1 MPRILPVLRFLI
13 SPNIH
18 TAGDSGAS
26 LARLAVGADVKG
38 ISGVYFEGRKE
49 IPSSV
54 DSYVEE
60 KQEELWQWTLKT
72 IANNEGERERF
83 EVVK

>member
-1 MPRILPVLRFLI
+1 MPVLRLLI

-18 TAGDSGAS
+18 SAKDSGAS

-38 ISGVYFEGRKE
+38 VTGVYFEGRKE

-54 DSYVEE
+54 DSYVKE
-60 KQEELWQWTLKT
+60 KQEELWEWTLKT
-72 IANNEGERERF
+72 IANDEEEREKF
-83 EVVK
+83 ELVK